1 MAVPMN
7 GPICPWRPCHEF
19 PEAAPPGQRLLSL
32 AGAAMSAKAPYYYS
46 ELGPDKSPLGAPP
59 PPDEPAGLNGGT
71 PPPGSSA
78 SESVAADTSPIGD
91 QGGGFFNP
99 LLSIEPDVSVPDTPP
114 KHGTGGSN
122 NNKKKKK
129 GKKKGGSPS
138 KSNGIYGTTTA
149 YARQLLFG
157 SGKSN
162 NGADKK
168 NRRGSEPNI
177 YEEITDA
184 EEQYTAARSEQ
195 CLRAGGAPTIPRR
208 PRPPPY
214 DGAPQHVREEVTRVH
229 RTHAHILENL
239 NLDVETM
246 LMPDAVPPTEVRGGG
261 EQQQRGSSGDYG
273 TLGNKLGRPVV
284 DAHHHHAHTT
294 WRRVMNEYVEHRSAP
309 GELQGGTLPARA
321 SKLHRIPYASH
332 KTFQQPCQS
341 APAPPLPAGSASA
354 SPYGR
359 AVLPSGSEAGTTPLP
374 EPLYMLYDDTH
385 KRRTTPLLAAADAG
399 MRPEDNIYEEV
410 DIYRRDT
417 ITCEDGYSA
426 AGSELGLDHSESSE
440 EGDTTG
446 RVRRG
451 SRLGS
456 NGSKPGKKRK
466 DSDLTSSFTRFFSTR
481 RKDFDSDKLG
491 SRMGS
496 RQLSEDEGYG
506 DVKAPKKQRP
516 PLTLPP
522 VPPGLTPEQKKRR
535 FIVHNIVES
544 ENSYVGTLQRLILDF
559 KRPLMASQPPLVS
572 QRKVD
577 TMFFRLEEIMQ
588 CHTLFGIALNQC
600 ICEWDQQ
607 ERIGEVFLA
616 SFSKPIVLDIYSD
629 FINNFSTAMET
640 AKQAAKSKSAFA
652 EFLKMKQIYSPDRLS
667 FFGLMVKPVQR
678 FPQFILL
685 LQDLL
690 KQTPKGHDDRMYLQL
705 ALTQLEQLAEALNER
720 KRTAEQHHAVLQVLG
735 SLGSKFSLKALAAA
749 SSTVDSTDHFLL
761 RQDDVLQLEVDQS
774 GLVVKSKPR
783 RIFLLNDLLVC
794 VTVTSRPSEGG
805 QGGRERLSL
814 KWAVPLQDVDVQEDI
829 APATRNLLAS
839 SGRARNSAGR
849 LVPVGHPESAGSM
862 QVLYDEL
869 TDLVHDLEV
878 VSRIAVLV
886 KSLRRPYSEIS
897 VESVQSM
904 ARSIQDAVRQ
914 KDEEI
919 TLLDSCC
926 LQLALPQ
933 KSKSQKVQVSFQLSS
948 PAVKRDWTTDLRLAK
963 LALDPNNMPA
973 WDVPEQDKRPSS
985 KLPLLVRLTPLYPAS
1000 TPTEVKCGC
1009 FYSVAPTTPGGL
1021 RGQYLWLC
1029 STDGV
1034 NSHLVILS
1042 MQQIALR
1049 SVGAFDLPESRIAAM
1064 EAVPPAPDPDVSPPQ
1079 PPPPGAAET
1088 VWITTETKRLIL
1100 LLASSPDKWTEVGS
1114 TTVTAPVTQILYH
1127 CERVYVA
1134 LSSGSLNI
1142 YQRDPATGGWD
1153 LESPGVLVLGTE
1165 PITSLL
1171 PLGTLLY
1178 CACADKIYVL
1188 DAFTSDIQ
1196 RTHTLNQEEGG
1207 QAYLMAHSGTGLWI
1221 ALKNSSRISLY
1232 HTETFQHLQD
1242 VDVAEGVNRFLS
1254 AKQGSIRPAVTVTSL
1269 VAGPGLLWVGTSAG
1283 VVLTLPLPRLEG
1295 VPILG
1300 GRTYLAHHG
1309 HRGPVTFLL
1318 CLQPR
1323 IHPSRRGSSRAQQ
1336 HRTSVAPEEAGAEQL
1351 AEEGE
1356 EEEEELAKAAKDEA
1370 GDAVAEEAELDAA
1383 STSGVQKQKS
1393 DSVLPSTPA
1402 SHKLGTRALRRTA
1415 TENIHM
1421 SGAKTLPRGLSLCA
1435 RASAASGL
1443 TLSSAGGVSTD
1454 SGNDSGSSPE
1464 ASRSEVYGLYADL
1477 MNVQDYESHEQLNR
1491 SDPEL
1496 MHFHFATLGR
1506 RSHRP
1511 GRPRSWDLSTMEVS
1525 GDSDSSAA
1533 TCDAHNAANAAAQA
1547 AAAVPS
1553 AAALQA
1559 AGTSSS
1565 SSDAGPKSSFAS
1577 SPSPSLSSV
1586 EGPAYGTM
1594 RQPRRPGQPVP
1605 RGAHHSGSGGAADS
1619 GPQSKTLLTLTGGC
1633 GYVNWRRMAGDHLT
1647 SSPSGDAL
1655 VLIWE
1660 MKV

>member
-1 MAVPMN
+1 MK
-7 GPICPWRPCHEF
+7 GPISAWRPCHEF
-19 PEAAPPGQRLLSL
+19 PEAAPSGERLLSL

-59 PPDEPAGLNGGT
+59 PPDEPVGLNNGGT
-71 PPPGSSA
+71 PPPGSS
-78 SESVAADTSPIGD
+78 ESAAADTSPIID

-114 KHGTGGSN
+114 KHVSGGNN

-162 NGADKK
+162 NGNDKK

-184 EEQYTAARSEQ
+184 EEQYAAARSEQ

-214 DGAPQHVREEVTRVH
+214 DGAPPHVREEVTRVH

-246 LMPDAVPPTEVRGGG
+246 LMPDAVPQSEVRCGG
-261 EQQQRGSSGDYG
+261 EQQRGSSGDYG
-273 TLGNKLGRPVV
+273 TLGTKLGRPVG
-284 DAHHHHAHTT
+284 DPHHHHHPHTT

-309 GELQGGTLPARA
+309 AELQGGTLPARA

-332 KTFQQPCQS
+332 KN
-341 APAPPLPAGSASA
+341 
-354 SPYGR
+354 
-359 AVLPSGSEAGTTPLP
+359 
-374 EPLYMLYDDTH
+374 
-385 KRRTTPLLAAADAG
+385 AG

-440 EGDTTG
+440 EGDITG

-456 NGSKPGKKRK
+456 TSKPGKKRK

-516 PLTLPP
+516 PLTLPA
-522 VPPGLTPEQKKRR
+522 VPPGLTPEQIKRR
-535 FIVHNIVES
+535 LIVNNIVES
-544 ENSYVGTLQRLILDF
+544 ENSYVGSLQRLILDF

-577 TMFFRLEEIMQ
+577 TMFFRLEEILQ
-588 CHTLFGIALNQC
+588 CHTLFGIALTQC
-600 ICEWDQQ
+600 VCEWDQQ

-629 FINNFSTAMET
+629 FINNFSLAMET

-652 EFLKMKQIYSPDRLS
+652 EFLKSRAPPPSEEGSGSGRDPCKIKQIYSPDRLS

-720 KRTAEQHHAVLQVLG
+720 KRAAEQHHAVLQVLG

-774 GLVVKSKPR
+774 GLVVKSKAR

-794 VTVTSRPSEGG
+794 VTVTSRPSEGGG

-814 KWAVPLQDVDVQEDI
+814 KWAVPLQDVDVQEDV

-849 LVPVGHPESAGSM
+849 LVPLGNPEGSGSM

-886 KSLRRPYSEIS
+886 KSLRRPYSEVS

-1009 FYSVAPTTPGGL
+1009 FYSVAPATPGSL
-1021 RGQYLWLC
+1021 RGQFLWLC

-1042 MQQIALR
+1042 LQQIALR

-1064 EAVPPAPDPDVSPPQ
+1064 EAVPPAPDPEVIPPQ

-1114 TTVTAPVTQILYH
+1114 TTVLAPVTQILYH
-1127 CERVYVA
+1127 GERVYVA
-1134 LSSGSLNI
+1134 LSNGSLNI

-1153 LESPGVLVLGTE
+1153 LNSPGVLVLGTE

-1196 RTHTLNQEEGG
+1196 RTHTLDQEEGG

-1254 AKQGSIRPAVTVTSL
+1254 AKQGSVRPAVTVTSL

-1323 IHPSRRGSSRAQQ
+1323 VHPSRRSSSRAHQ
-1336 HRTSVAPEEAGAEQL
+1336 HNRGSVAPEEAGTEQL
-1351 AEEGE
+1351 PEEGE
-1356 EEEEELAKAAKDEA
+1356 EEEEELAKVVKDGEGGGEAAS
-1370 GDAVAEEAELDAA
+1370 EEAELDAA
-1383 STSGVQKQKS
+1383 STSGVPKQKS

-1415 TENIHM
+1415 TENVHM

-1435 RASAASGL
+1435 RGSAGSSGL

-1533 TCDAHNAANAAAQA
+1533 TCDPHNANAATQA
-1547 AAAVPS
+1547 PAATCTAVIQ
-1553 AAALQA
+1553 AA

-1594 RQPRRPGQPVP
+1594 RQPRRGPPTSS
-1605 RGAHHSGSGGAADS
+1605 RGTHHAGGADG

-1633 GYVNWRRMAGDHLT
+1633 GYVNWRRAAGDHLAT
-1647 SSPSGDAL
+1647 SPSGDAL